1 MNPLLGYYED
11 LAQYLLSIQREIG
24 VLTSKEEGD
33 LLIKGIR
40 DLYMQVQVQIKEVML
55 NGN

>member
-33 LLIKGIR
+33 LLVKGIQ
-40 DLYMQVQVQIKEVML
+40 DLYMQVQLQIKEVML

>member
-33 LLIKGIR
+33 LLIKGIQ

>member
-11 LAQYLLSIQREIG
+11 LAQYLLSIQREIS

-33 LLIKGIR
+33 LLIKGIQ
-40 DLYMQVQVQIKEVML
+40 DLYMQVQLQIKEVML